1 MCQKIYLSLGIARE
15 GSTTLKGVAVL
26 RETNAFTAARL
37 GYTLIRCETSYSKL
51 SALKLYYING
61 GARLQNGGRGKTAI
75 SERQNYLKQKIK
87 HKNYEL

>member
-1 MCQKIYLSLGIARE
+1 M
-15 GSTTLKGVAVL
+15 L

-37 GYTLIRCETSYSKL
+37 GYTLIRCETSYNK
-51 SALKLYYING
+51 KETQNIVNING

-87 HKNYEL
+87 HKNYKP

>member
-1 MCQKIYLSLGIARE
+1 M
-15 GSTTLKGVAVL
+15 L

-51 SALKLYYING
+51 TEDKSVELNG

-87 HKNYEL
+87 HKNYKP

>member
-1 MCQKIYLSLGIARE
+1 M
-15 GSTTLKGVAVL
+15 L

-37 GYTLIRCETSYSKL
+37 GYTLIRCETSYSTTHSEDTKN
-51 SALKLYYING
+51 ING

-87 HKNYEL
+87 HKNYEP

>member
-1 MCQKIYLSLGIARE
+1 M
-15 GSTTLKGVAVL
+15 L

-37 GYTLIRCETSYSKL
+37 GYTLIRCETSYINNKEEY
-51 SALKLYYING
+51 KKDKNG

-87 HKNYEL
+87 HKNYKP